1 MSRRKMRGLT
11 RTGRQVSEDPDLDNL
26 LSTLSP
32 EEMKEL
38 ENDIMTVPD
47 LNPEDGKVIFQGE
60 SQTAQPP
67 TSNNVRDAK
76 LDSRGESDPKRR
88 LGQREQSL
96 EGELKKESR
105 KQEYLRK
112 MGLSQEGNDDAK
124 VDLRRQASV
133 SGERDIKVDDRNS
146 KGSESSREDRSR
158 LSSRYRKQE
167 SRESDVK
174 EETKE
179 KEKQEDSKV
188 RDRRETRESTG
199 SKTKDMISK
208 LQEKKDDSREKEKK
222 EDCRRKDDSKTKDI
236 ISKLREKQ
244 EKDVGK
250 EKERRSEGLRTQGLV
265 SKMLEKQSKAQES
278 QGPESKTEE
287 KKPKVEEKKAEDRNK
302 PDVKLQRQPSERGE
316 LQAKHDKAEKRT
328 DREELVNHS
337 DHVKEKEKKM
347 SPERKVEEKKE
358 KEESKGNIRK
368 AEGAE
373 KVGNCVAKNSPNSKA
388 KQEEEEDEDSSMF
401 DELMEQVRSNDPALT
416 ELNVNN
422 SEVIKTKTLI
432 EFAEALHNNTHVKK
446 FALANCR
453 ADDHVAYAIAG
464 TLRSNKTITSINM
477 DSNHLTGKGILSLI
491 QALLHNSTLTELRFQ
506 NQRHICGGKTEME
519 MTKILKENTTLL
531 KLGYH
536 FELAGP
542 RMTTTNILS
551 RNMDR
556 QRQKRLQE
564 QKQAQANGEKK
575 GGTLEVP
582 KTAGGGSLKSS
593 PKASPKPSPI
603 PSPMPSPKM
612 TPKRGAGGP
621 ALPPPPPPPGGGPP
635 PPPPPM
641 LDVDSLRN
649 SLTPVSQRK
658 LDGKSPGG
666 SKNSRDQLLAS
677 IRGSNV
683 KQLKKGMSHRMR
695 GSLTAIKTRA
705 PQLGG
710 SFAVWGGLFSMID
723 CGLVKVRGKEDP
735 WNSITSGAMTG
746 AILAARNGP
755 VAMVGSAAMGGILL
769 ALIEGAGILLT
780 RFASSQFPTGP
791 QFAEE
796 PTPAPMP
803 SPSFGDYRQY

>member
-32 EEMKEL
+32 EEMEEL
-38 ENDIMTVPD
+38 EKDMMKVPD
-47 LNPEDGKVIFQGE
+47 INPDDGKIVVQGE
-60 SQTAQPP
+60 SHSVQPT
-67 TSNNVRDAK
+67 TSNNVQDAK
-76 LDSRGESDPKRR
+76 RDTQRENDTKGR
-88 LGQREQSL
+88 LSQREKREQSC
-96 EGELKKESR
+96 EGEQKKESR

-112 MGLSQEGNDDAK
+112 MGLSQEGNDDVK
-124 VDLRRQASV
+124 EGLRRQVSV
-133 SGERDIKVDDRNS
+133 SSEKNISADDRNS
-146 KGSESSREDRSR
+146 KVLEKVSSKEERSR
-158 LSSRYRKQE
+158 LSSRFRKQE
-167 SRESDVK
+167 SRESDVR
-174 EETKE
+174 EGTSENE
-179 KEKQEDSKV
+179 KREDNNL
-188 RDRRETRESTG
+188 RDRREHRESTG

-208 LQEKKDDSREKEKK
+208 LQDKKDDSRETERR
-222 EDCRRKDDSKTKDI
+222 EDYRRKDESKTKDI
-236 ISKLREKQ
+236 ISKLREKS
-244 EKDVGK
+244 EKEVVK
-250 EKERRSEGLRTQGLV
+250 EKERKSENFRSQGLV
-265 SKMLEKQSKAQES
+265 SKMLEKQSRIQEGQPQES
-278 QGPESKTEE
+278 KLEE
-287 KKPKVEEKKAEDRNK
+287 KKPKVDEKKAEDKTK
-302 PDVKLQRQPSERGE
+302 PAAKLERQLSEKGDMQVKL
-316 LQAKHDKAEKRT
+316 DKAEKRK

-337 DHVKEKEKKM
+337 DHVKDKDKKISTEKKVDEKREKED
-347 SPERKVEEKKE
+347 R
-358 KEESKGNIRK
+358 KGNVKKTEER
-368 AEGAE
+368 E
-373 KVGNCVAKNSPNSKA
+373 KLDNCVAKNTSNSK
-388 KQEEEEDEDSSMF
+388 KQGEEEDEDASMF
-401 DELMEQVRSNDPALT
+401 DELMEQVRSNDPSLT

-464 TLRSNKTITSINM
+464 TLRSNKTITSINL

-491 QALLHNSTLTELRFQ
+491 QALQHNSVLTELRFQ

-575 GGTLEVP
+575 GTLEVP
-582 KTAGGGSLKSS
+582 QAGGGGSLRSS

-603 PSPMPSPKM
+603 PSPMPSPKL
-612 TPKRGAGGP
+612 TPKRRSGGLAP
-621 ALPPPPPPPGGGPP
+621 PPPPPPPPGGGPP

-658 LDGKSPGG
+658 LDGKSPGAG
-666 SKNSRDQLLAS
+666 KNSRDQLLAS

-683 KQLKKGMSHRMR
+683 KQLKK
-695 GSLTAIKTRA
+695 
-705 PQLGG
+705 
-710 SFAVWGGLFSMID
+710 V
-723 CGLVKVRGKEDP
+723 
-735 WNSITSGAMTG
+735 
-746 AILAARNGP
+746 P
-755 VAMVGSAAMGGILL
+755 VPKWL
-769 ALIEGAGILLT
+769 
-780 RFASSQFPTGP
+780 Q
-791 QFAEE
+791 
-796 PTPAPMP
+796 
-803 SPSFGDYRQY
+803 